1 MQPSD
6 SPAPFS
12 RDSGSPCPR
21 PTSMRAL
28 VLCHCGRRHVRPSTC
43 RASETGHRR
52 SAQPEGVEDRRG
64 PPRFLG
70 RPLRACQSRTP
81 RRIRASPGPH
91 ARRGR
96 WGLPGKQPPGHPGR
110 LEGSGPQSPWPTRA
124 YASASPTPL
133 PRPSQGFLPARAGAP
148 FAGRAS
154 HPLDDKQSFMKAS
167 QPPMPFDQPCLVALF
182 FLSASRLEQQF
193 GYKEATAVLVGW
205 QAQDTHVLQD

>member
-43 RASETGHRR
+43 RASETGHRL
-52 SAQPEGVEDRRG
+52 SAQPAGVKARRG
-64 PPRFLG
+64 PPRCLG
-70 RPLRACQSRTP
+70 RPLRACPSRTP
-81 RRIRASPGPH
+81 RRRRASPCPH

-96 WGLPGKQPPGHPGR
+96 GCLQGKQHPGPPGR
-110 LEGSGPQSPWPTRA
+110 LSVSGPQSPWPTRS

-133 PRPSQGFLPARAGAP
+133 PRPSQGLLPARAGSP

-154 HPLDDKQSFMKAS
+154 HPLDDEQSFMKAS
-167 QPPMPFDQPCLVALF
+167 QPPIPFDQPCLVALF
-182 FLSASRLEQQF
+182 FLSA
-193 GYKEATAVLVGW
+193 Y
-205 QAQDTHVLQD
+205 